1 MNVPGTSLG
10 WAASHQWD
18 NGHDDMDGVSREQ
31 ALEWVRSRNAD
42 TILVYD
48 PTAGDYVPLQQG
60 AG

>member
-1 MNVPGTSLG
+1 LG